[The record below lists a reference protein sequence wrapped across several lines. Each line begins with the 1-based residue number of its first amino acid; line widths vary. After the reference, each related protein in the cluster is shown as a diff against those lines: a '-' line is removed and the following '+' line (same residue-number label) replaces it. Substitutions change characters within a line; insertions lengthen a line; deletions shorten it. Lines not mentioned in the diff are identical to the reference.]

1 MELRL
6 WDVLMRS
13 LSFPFV
19 SLIVNH
25 YVQEYIH
32 TASGR
37 RVRRRTF
44 NDEDTSEHRPRRR
57 PSRSSR
63 SGLSNVRA
71 TQSPVPSRPQRQAT
85 RHASSLPSSYNLSQD
100 DAVHDGRALPLQ
112 DSHQLVI
119 EDGSDPD
126 VEEREVSSV
135 NEDADDMEVPAAKMV
150 PGVQVEPIQNVLK
163 EATATISEATDNL
176 VECRR
181 PRSQRRLIVKLRS
194 DGAGPSA
201 MVPEGLGVD
210 LNANGDHNIDGTAR
224 STELA
229 SGAADLSKEVPTI
242 SSSDVP
248 SQHTVRK
255 LVVKPPIRPV
265 NKVLEPG
272 VSQFE
277 SGIGN
282 TDAAIS
288 GSVKS
293 LVVDS
298 DEEFLHD
305 EKRKWEWKKAK
316 AAKRARGSSSPD
328 LAVPDGRS
336 CRHKDIVIP
345 TLPSTQDR
353 SSPGPVVHPSHVQ
366 APDIHEQGESDDVV
380 LRGKE
385 TRGLSAFLPGPC
397 VGAEDLSMKKLA
409 NGHVNKKDEDCQ
421 PAENLKVTCVENKG
435 SEASMEY
442 MDLPKWRQAR
452 QAGPC
457 TRQRTQNAHSELS
470 KAHTELH
477 TTTSLLREEHKKRSS
492 QTEVLGPDAEESEE
506 DIEMEANE
514 NELENEGTGQLL
526 LEESDAE
533 LALSEKAESL
543 PNCSEDEDGGDSLLS
558 LKDTRLRSREQEG
571 SLNDNSDTDGP
582 PPIKNMPF
590 LRAKKSE
597 EESMDE
603 EEEDLDSEQVSSQHS
618 HILPHLHVH

>member
-6 WDVLMRS
+6 LDVLMRS
-13 LSFPFV
+13 FSFLFI
-19 SLIVNH
+19 SLIVN
-25 YVQEYIH
+25 YYLQEYIH

-85 RHASSLPSSYNLSQD
+85 RHALSLPSSYNPSQD
-100 DAVHDGRALPLQ
+100 DGPALPLE
-112 DSHQLVI
+112 DSHQLVT

-135 NEDADDMEVPAAKMV
+135 NEDADDMEVPGAKTV
-150 PGVQVEPIQNVLK
+150 LGAQVEPKNVL
-163 EATATISEATDNL
+163 EEATDSI

-201 MVPEGLGVD
+201 MVSEGLGVD
-210 LNANGDHNIDGTAR
+210 LNANGDHDIDGTVR
-224 STELA
+224 STVLA

-242 SSSDVP
+242 SSSDGP
-248 SQHTVRK
+248 SQRIVKK
-255 LVVKPPIRPV
+255 LVVKPPLRPV
-265 NKVLEPG
+265 NNVLEPG

-277 SGIGN
+277 SDISN
-282 TDAAIS
+282 IDAAIS

-305 EKRKWEWKKAK
+305 EKLKWEWKKVK

-328 LAVPDGRS
+328 LAVLDGRN
-336 CRHKDIVIP
+336 CGHEGNAIP
-345 TLPSTQDR
+345 TLRSTQYR

-366 APDIHEQGESDDVV
+366 APDIHGQGESDDVV
-380 LRGKE
+380 LSGKE
-385 TRGLSAFLPGPC
+385 TRGLSASLPGPC
-397 VGAEDLSMKKLA
+397 VGVEDPSMKKLA
-409 NGHVNKKDEDCQ
+409 NGDVNQIDEHEEDCQ
-421 PAENLKVTCVENKG
+421 QAEKLKVTCVENKG

-470 KAHTELH
+470 KARTELH
-477 TTTSLLREEHKKRSS
+477 RTTSSPKEEHKKRSS
-492 QTEVLGPDAEESEE
+492 QTEVLGPDVEEAEEDVE
-506 DIEMEANE
+506 IEANE

-543 PNCSEDEDGGDSLLS
+543 PNRSEDEDGGNSLLS
-558 LKDTRLRSREQEG
+558 LKDTRLRSSEQEG
-571 SLNDNSDTDGP
+571 SLDDDSDTDEP
-582 PPIKNMPF
+582 PPIKNMHF
-590 LRAKKSE
+590 LRTKKLE

-603 EEEDLDSEQVSSQHS
+603 EEEDLDSEQVSSQQS
-618 HILPHLHVH
+618 YTDTSACALSISFL